1 MKGLKLRTTLRV
13 WRSQC
18 LAGSS
23 AKVQPLRTSKRLLRA
38 SRVIV
43 GVTAVCALF
52 LLLGCNSYNPYLGA
66 SPTISS
72 SISSIS
78 PSGAV
83 AGQTKDIALTV
94 NGSGFVSGSNVTW
107 NSNGSSATNLPNSN
121 FVNGNEMQATIPAS
135 FLATA
140 GTFSIGVIAPGPTSG
155 NNAGNNISNFF
166 PFIVCAA
173 SCSSAAV
180 VPSASPRIADSA
192 PAPAA
197 PLSGPTQTA
206 PRFQALVA
214 DSADGSSETGT
225 GISRIFLRDSCL
237 GAVAACV
244 PQAIP
249 ISIGWNGA
257 DPNGPSSSPSVTRD
271 GRFVVFAS
279 EANNLVKGDSNG
291 WSDVFLRDTCISA
304 TSACVPATLRLSIG
318 PDGAEANGA
327 SFSPAISPDGRFVVF
342 NSSATNL
349 VRPESLNS
357 LPATSTPPL
366 YLRDT
371 CFGAASG
378 CVPATSRV
386 IPASALH

>member
-1 MKGLKLRTTLRV
+1 
-13 WRSQC
+13 
-18 LAGSS
+18 
-23 AKVQPLRTSKRLLRA
+23 
-38 SRVIV
+38 
-43 GVTAVCALF
+43 
-52 LLLGCNSYNPYLGA
+52 
-66 SPTISS
+66 
-72 SISSIS
+72 
-78 PSGAV
+78 
-83 AGQTKDIALTV
+83 
-94 NGSGFVSGSNVTW
+94 
-107 NSNGSSATNLPNSN
+107 
-121 FVNGNEMQATIPAS
+121 MQM
-135 FLATA
+135 
-140 GTFSIGVIAPGPTSG
+140 
-155 NNAGNNISNFF
+155 
-166 PFIVCAA
+166 
-173 SCSSAAV
+173 
-180 VPSASPRIADSA
+180 
-192 PAPAA
+192 
-197 PLSGPTQTA
+197 A
-206 PRFQALVA
+206 PRYQTIVA
-214 DSADGSSETGT
+214 ESADAAIDTETGIT
-225 GISRIFLRDSCL
+225 RIFLRDSCL
-237 GAVAACV
+237 GAGAACV

-357 LPATSTPPL
+357 FPATSTPPL
-366 YLRDT
+366 FLRDT

>member
-18 LAGSS
+18 LARSS
-23 AKVQPLRTSKRLLRA
+23 TKVQPLPTSKRLLRA
-38 SRVIV
+38 SHVLFGV
-43 GVTAVCALF
+43 GAVCGLF

-72 SISSIS
+72 TISSIS
-78 PSGAV
+78 PSAAI
-83 AGQTKDIALTV
+83 AGQTKDVALTV

-107 NSNGSSATNLPNSN
+107 SGSSSTSINLASN

-155 NNAGNNISNFF
+155 NNAGNNISNFV
-166 PFIVCAA
+166 PFIVYSQFSPSVAP
-173 SCSSAAV
+173 SLNPRTSTTPD
-180 VPSASPRIADSA
+180 PSASR
-192 PAPAA
+192 
-197 PLSGPTQTA
+197 LSGPIQTA

-214 DSADGSSETGT
+214 DSADGSIEAGKD
-225 GISRIFLRDSCL
+225 ISTIFLRDSCL
-237 GAVAACV
+237 GAPAACA
-244 PQAIP
+244 PKMIP
-249 ISIGWNGA
+249 LSIGWNGA
-257 DPNGPSSSPSVTRD
+257 DPNGPSSSPSVTSD

-291 WSDVFLRDTCISA
+291 WSDIFLRDTCISA
-304 TSACVPATLRLSIG
+304 ISACVPATLRLSIG

-357 LPATSTPPL
+357 FPATSAPPL
-366 YLRDT
+366 FLRDT

-378 CVPATSRV
+378 CLPATSRV
-386 IPASALH
+386 IPASALQH